1 MSANEKQELPMAVI
15 FFLLD
20 QNKMMN
26 YSQTFILRYKS
37 LEVSEIFFLSFSQS
51 QQRIANG
58 GVIYLQFSS

>member
-58 GVIYLQFSS
+58 GVIYLQFSC